1 MGSPSLG
8 RWNENCEVLLH
19 LLGGAP
25 GQNPVELEYTM
36 PYSARV
42 NLLDEEDRA
51 KVLNNLLMVLDHPP
65 QDAKGDTDRSDP
77 LNLSGA

>member
-1 MGSPSLG
+1 
-8 RWNENCEVLLH
+8 
-19 LLGGAP
+19 
-25 GQNPVELEYTM
+25 M

-77 LNLSGA
+77 LNLTGA